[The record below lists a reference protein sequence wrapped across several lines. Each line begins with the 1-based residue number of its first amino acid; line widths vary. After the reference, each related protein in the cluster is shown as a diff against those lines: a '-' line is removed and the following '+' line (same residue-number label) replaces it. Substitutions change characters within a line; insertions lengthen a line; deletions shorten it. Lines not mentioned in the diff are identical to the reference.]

1 MVMAN
6 NRDDDLSPR
15 AYEMLAKILQNNELD
30 ELRLAY
36 LSGEITA
43 ERLINEIT
51 SRYQRGIGSA
61 VQALAEHDK
70 VLAQQVG
77 ERIRSRLDE
86 QLQSLAARDARPAKK
101 KEPKSPGTEGLK
113 DRTDDVLQRE
123 YVILNAVAS
132 SDIPVKAA
140 DIFKLVRGFDPGLS
154 DNVITAHM
162 ARMHEMGVIGKA
174 GKGKYHKV
182 AAGAAHSLSLADAIE
197 ARGLALPKIE
207 G

>member
-1 MVMAN
+1 MTL
-6 NRDDDLSPR
+6 NRDDDLTPR
-15 AYEMLAKILQNNELD
+15 AYEVLAKILQNNELD
-30 ELRLAY
+30 ELRLAF
-36 LSGEITA
+36 LRGEISA

-51 SRYQRGIGSA
+51 ARYQRGIGSA

-70 VLAQQVG
+70 DLAQQVG

-86 QLQSLAARDARPAKK
+86 QLQSLAARDARVSKK
-101 KEPKSPGTEGLK
+101 KEPKSPSSEGLK

-123 YVILNAVAS
+123 YLILNAVAG

-140 DIFKLVRGFDPGLS
+140 DIFKLVRAFDPGLS
-154 DNVITAHM
+154 DNVITAHL

-182 AAGAAHSLSLADAIE
+182 APGAAHSLALADAIE
-197 ARGLALPKIE
+197 ARGLPLPKITE
-207 G
+207 